1 MLHLLE
7 PTDPRWVEVVAQ
19 DLPGLLA
26 DHAHCEL
33 KAAQSALAVV
43 GRFGADAP
51 ELVEPLSALAREETQ
66 HFRQVHEHLVARGAP
81 LGKPEVDEYVKH
93 LQKAAR
99 IDHDEAPALLDRLLV
114 SALIE
119 ARSCERFKLLAEH
132 LPDTE
137 LADFYRALMVAEARH
152 FALFRGLAEARYG
165 QDARARLERL
175 AAREATIAHH
185 LPLGPT
191 VHG

>member
-33 KAAQSALAVV
+33 KAAQSALAIV
-43 GRFGADAP
+43 GRFGTDAP
-51 ELVEPLSALAREETQ
+51 ELVDPLTTLAREETQ

-99 IDHDEAPALLDRLLV
+99 VDHDEAPALLDRLLV

-132 LPDTE
+132 LPDPE
-137 LADFYRALMVAEARH
+137 LAEFYRALMVAEARH
-152 FALFRGLAEARYG
+152 FTLFRGLAEARYG
-165 QDARARLERL
+165 ADARTRLERL
-175 AAREATIAHH
+175 ATREASIAHH